1 MQNFQKNMP
10 LKIFRFHLWSVFY
23 VNILVFIS
31 LLLVIRMSHIS
42 VDLSLLWKLWV
53 SRSLTLKGLFLY
65 TVGVLFHAECCI
77 RQLWHSSTISCNIT
91 IIAYNHYTDKFSL
104 SNIKTY
110 KQIYHIP
117 PRAAHRGLTASRCC
131 AMIIINRSE
140 SAFQIANIQM
150 VHGRRVEFLG
160 SDTTGYEAE
169 SRALM
174 PGGVCVVFAYVMTAY
189 FVYVMLMFMLRA
201 LLLFMVWT

>member
-1 MQNFQKNMP
+1 
-10 LKIFRFHLWSVFY
+10 
-23 VNILVFIS
+23 
-31 LLLVIRMSHIS
+31 
-42 VDLSLLWKLWV
+42 
-53 SRSLTLKGLFLY
+53 
-65 TVGVLFHAECCI
+65 
-77 RQLWHSSTISCNIT
+77 
-91 IIAYNHYTDKFSL
+91 
-104 SNIKTY
+104 
-110 KQIYHIP
+110 
-117 PRAAHRGLTASRCC
+117 
-131 AMIIINRSE
+131 
-140 SAFQIANIQM
+140 M